1 MFHFPRV
8 AVGRAPHHARLAH
21 SGVGYDP
28 NNAQLC
34 AIFTELCAQIL
45 NVRRV
50 ANFPCERRVDEHGV
64 RITQRLKRKV
74 QDRLVLVVA
83 DVRFK
88 KRRAAVI
95 RFTRHFENLLGKRDQ
110 RVLVQINNMIQRRT
124 QAFGKP
130 GFAARGR

>member
-1 MFHFPRV
+1 MYSSSVPFPRV

-28 NNAQLC
+28 NNTQLC
-34 AIFTELCAQIL
+34 AIFTELRAQIL

-50 ANFPCERRVDEHGV
+50 ANFPRERRVDEHGV

-88 KRRAAVI
+88 NAELRSYGLPATLKICLESGISVS
-95 RFTRHFENLLGKRDQ
+95 LSK
-110 RVLVQINNMIQRRT
+110 
-124 QAFGKP
+124 
-130 GFAARGR
+130 